1 LTGSKRSNEDFQRM
15 GAATSGPG
23 RGTHGNCDY
32 NLEIHVPQAFAADVL
47 LVSFGAEKPQSW
59 INDRVAFSA
68 TAAIAMD
75 RGQFANVPPEVRQW
89 FEHLRS
95 PAGMLCCSY
104 ADGHRTGYD
113 MRQDQYWVPIEGEWY
128 PVPPE
133 AVIKTANPVGEAIVW
148 YQSVSTSEY
157 NMVIST
163 DPKYRIICFVP
174 TDGV

>member
-1 LTGSKRSNEDFQRM
+1 MAIAITIWKFMFRRHLLRMYSLSALEPRNRKAGSMIAS
-15 GAATSGPG
+15 
-23 RGTHGNCDY
+23 
-32 NLEIHVPQAFAADVL
+32 
-47 LVSFGAEKPQSW
+47 LVFCA
-59 INDRVAFSA
+59 VSA

-75 RGQFANVPPEVRQW
+75 RGQFANVPLEVREW

-95 PAGMLCCSY
+95 PTGVPCCSY

-113 MRQDQYWVPIEGEWY
+113 TRQDQYWVPIEGEWY

-148 YQSVSTSEY
+148 YQSVSNSEY

-163 DPKYRIICFVP
+163 DPKYRILCFVP

>member
-1 LTGSKRSNEDFQRM
+1 MAIAITIWKFMFRRHLLRMYSLSALEPRNRKAGSMIAS
-15 GAATSGPG
+15 
-23 RGTHGNCDY
+23 
-32 NLEIHVPQAFAADVL
+32 
-47 LVSFGAEKPQSW
+47 LVFCT
-59 INDRVAFSA
+59 VSA

-163 DPKYRIICFVP
+163 DPKYRIVCFVP